1 MRKALTR
8 FYLALGAA
16 AGLGPVLGLVLGL
29 VLGVSTNACDTGS
42 VADPLVVT
50 SVIVRADQL
59 TRGMGC
65 GERPNQV
72 YKYVVLVKGGS
83 KQIFTGGVYDCFAD
97 AAFESLRDPRFVD
110 GVAFTFNIYLF
121 DKATYEASRRL
132 IDSAPA
138 LTEPNLLE
146 AFPFGQAECTAIQ
159 RESVQTVAS
168 CSTPTPLGARM
179 PGDASAPDSAA
190 ADAESRDS
198 SLPDSASTGDSSS
211 ADAAS
216 LDATGD

>member
-1 MRKALTR
+1 MRKAFTR

-16 AGLGPVLGLVLGL
+16 SGLVLGA
-29 VLGVSTNACDTGS
+29 STNACDTGS
-42 VADPLVVT
+42 VADQIVVT

-59 TRGMGC
+59 TRGVGC
-65 GERPNQV
+65 GERPGQV

-83 KQIFTGGVYDCFAD
+83 EQTFTGGVYDCFAD

-146 AFPFGQAECTAIQ
+146 ASPFGQAECTAIQ

-168 CSTPTPLGARM
+168 CSTPTPLRARI
-179 PGDASAPDSAA
+179 PADASAPDAA
-190 ADAESRDS
+190 ATDAESRDS
-198 SLPDSASTGDSSS
+198 SLPGDASRGDSAS
-211 ADAAS
+211 ADAAP